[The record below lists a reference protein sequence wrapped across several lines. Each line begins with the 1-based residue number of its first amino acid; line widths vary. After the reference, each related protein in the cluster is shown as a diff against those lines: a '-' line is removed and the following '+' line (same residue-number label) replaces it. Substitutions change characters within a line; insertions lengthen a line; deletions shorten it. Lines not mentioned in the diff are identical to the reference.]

1 MIGKTRGALMFNGKE
16 DFNLEAP
23 ERLCRN
29 GDVWSVSSMPRTI
42 PG

>member
-1 MIGKTRGALMFNGKE
+1 MRPCDRKNKRGALMFNGKE

-29 GDVWSVSSMPRTI
+29 GDV
-42 PG
+42 